1 MDEASTRAIAAIYDA
16 VIDQAQFD
24 IALDQVC
31 RATGS
36 DGFNIF
42 LLNNRT
48 GEVPVNMARGI
59 PDEVLRDYNQHFVMV
74 DPGIQFFLKNPNLP
88 FYYNALHTSEDD
100 IDKSEY
106 YSWLQKMGGARY
118 YLAQTLKIS
127 SDVSMIATA
136 QRGRHVGHA
145 QQRDIRQ
152 LGLIG
157 PHIQRAMQV
166 KLMLDDANRKLAL
179 SYEALDRLEIGV
191 VILNTNSIVFANK
204 SASQL
209 TKEHDRVWLGRSR
222 LEAAHRSDRTRLDE
236 AIAYA
241 RQKNRS
247 HGSFSSLT
255 IEREHQHPLILHILA
270 LSERHRDLLLG
281 TPSVLIL
288 IKDPERSGRTDPRIL
303 IDLFDL
309 TPSEAAIA
317 VALGNGASPEA
328 VCLQRGIS
336 ANTLKT
342 HRKRIFSKIGV
353 SSQSELATLLSKI

>member
-1 MDEASTRAIAAIYDA
+1 MDEASARAIAAIYDA

-74 DPGIQFFLKNPNLP
+74 DPGIQFFLRNPNLP
-88 FYYNALHTSEDD
+88 FYYNALHTAEED

-127 SDVSMIATA
+127 ADVSMIATA
-136 QRGRHVGHA
+136 QRGRRVGHA
-145 QQRDIRQ
+145 QTSDIRQ
-152 LGLIG
+152 LGVIG

-179 SYEALDRLEIGV
+179 SYEAMDSLEIGV
-191 VILNTNSIVFANK
+191 VILNTNIIVHANK
-204 SASQL
+204 SALQL
-209 TKEHDRVWLGRSR
+209 NREQDRLWLGRGR
-222 LEAAHRSDRTRLDE
+222 LEATHGVDRKRLDE

-241 RQKNRS
+241 RRKNRS
-247 HGSFSSLT
+247 NRSFSSLS
-255 IEREHQHPLILHILA
+255 IERENQRPLILHIIA
-270 LSERHRDLLLG
+270 LSDRHRDLLFG

-288 IKDPERSGRTDPRIL
+288 VKDPERSGRTDPRIL
-303 IDLFDL
+303 TDLFDL

-317 VALGNGASPEA
+317 VALGDGASPES